1 MTSPLDPSLTANSPS
16 VYTDLNGLSAL
27 KRDAKAQSPES
38 VRKVAQQFESIFAKM
53 VLSSMR
59 QASFGDQL
67 MGSDQQQFYQGM
79 FDDQL
84 AVELTKG
91 KGLGLADMLVRQL
104 SQSGLVPKDAAAPAD
119 TNKTQG
125 LPITT

>member
-1 MTSPLDPSLTANSPS
+1 MTSPIDPSLTANSPS

-59 QASFGDQL
+59 QANFGDDKHTL
-67 MGSDQQQFYQGM
+67 RASSSESGSCS
-79 FDDQL
+79 
-84 AVELTKG
+84 LTRCLQCFSCLCLRSLNRG
-91 KGLGLADMLVRQL
+91 PESEDEG
-104 SQSGLVPKDAAAPAD
+104 S
-119 TNKTQG
+119 NKRHH
-125 LPITT
+125 